1 MRLHINGIRSFTSE
15 SLLVVGLLFACIF
28 WFVESAIDTF
38 VFEQQRLYLENLL
51 MPDTIELWMR
61 CQIVFL
67 IMSISL
73 VAMFF
78 MRRQYRITRQLENY
92 KRELEDIVFE
102 RTSDLSL
109 KNVMLEKEIMER
121 LKIEADLLHLATID
135 PLTSIPNRR
144 KFNEVLDYE
153 LRRDSRYDNN
163 LSLILCDL
171 DNFKY
176 VNDEHGHNIGD
187 NVLKDFVQLISNN
200 IRKTDIFARW
210 GGEEFVLLLPET
222 DMHTAIE
229 MADKLR
235 LTAEKYQHPTAG
247 KVTASFGVT
256 QFMKGDNE
264 TKFINRADDAL
275 YKAKKG
281 GRNKVES
288 HPPLQINLHLFPNTD
303 SEAVSNQN

>member
-1 MRLHINGIRSFTSE
+1 M
-15 SLLVVGLLFACIF
+15 VGLLFACIF

-102 RTSDLSL
+102 RTSVLSL

-187 NVLKDFVQLISNN
+187 NVLKDFVQLISDN
-200 IRKTDIFARW
+200 IRITDIFARW

-303 SEAVSNQN
+303 SEAMSNQN